1 MKCYRGI
8 GITDGINRLNHMIPP
23 TTLLNSYMESWNIE
37 IPCSLNHDHTKFIG
51 WNRLGGIY
59 VEPGKM
65 YQMIQMGRVDSKEE
79 EKEISKKCNEYL
91 YKVRYE
97 EKREQYDILSKKLD
111 AFIEN
116 DYEPGLVNA
125 VAVINSGIVLR
136 VFPELMDEIK
146 KKGLLDLNLFD
157 PVLPGVYKRGE
168 YLLFAHPYLRRSL
181 SRLNTLVEPL
191 LEKLEALRLS
201 DINVEIALDMDMIG
215 LAGTE
220 EKEVEYQYWW
230 GPHFSEQLDENELG
244 ITRHENETWEIEYSN
259 VSFTEFGWHMQ
270 DGKKTF
276 EAEEIVGSPNI
287 GVGGE
292 DEKYGCRYIHS
303 ILNPSTGLPC
313 HLDGAVRAYT
323 LEKYVNRTE
332 ITLDKAERDTEYTKL
347 WRIDNDIH
355 VKLWKELVAD
365 YYRDNMLVGEYLGGI
380 DTIMDQFVSEE
391 KEQGEVKLIDHF
403 VPLNMKQGMGIRL
416 YFQYMQDS
424 SKEIGGKDVEIFSPY
439 KVNLQNGYFFEIE
452 ADTITLIKEIRNE
465 GIIISTNGYIE
476 VARDDLIYNFPT
488 FICKEKKVAEKIQNA
503 MARLINIWLANE
515 DDRLVSYSL
524 EYPLDQ
530 KWVKI
535 CFAGHIK
542 DIQEYLEFTEHKLP
556 CERNINPWICS
567 LYEYMSKTYPHIKQ
581 PKQLSLLTNYG
592 DLRFDRKLVSVEEFS
607 ETDGKPIISIPS
619 SIDDFKKAL
628 EEHLV
633 LAKYRAILD
642 TQCVECGDNYRNC
655 KCNKYLGKG
664 EVIKK
669 SIELGYFWTNRSCYE
684 GVTMSLPNDCVTI
697 ED

>member
-215 LAGTE
+215 LADTE

-292 DEKYGCRYIHS
+292 DE
-303 ILNPSTGLPC
+303 NM
-313 HLDGAVRAYT
+313 DV
-323 LEKYVNRTE
+323 
-332 ITLDKAERDTEYTKL
+332 
-347 WRIDNDIH
+347 DI
-355 VKLWKELVAD
+355 
-365 YYRDNMLVGEYLGGI
+365 
-380 DTIMDQFVSEE
+380 
-391 KEQGEVKLIDHF
+391 
-403 VPLNMKQGMGIRL
+403 
-416 YFQYMQDS
+416 
-424 SKEIGGKDVEIFSPY
+424 
-439 KVNLQNGYFFEIE
+439 
-452 ADTITLIKEIRNE
+452 
-465 GIIISTNGYIE
+465 
-476 VARDDLIYNFPT
+476 
-488 FICKEKKVAEKIQNA
+488 FIV
-503 MARLINIWLANE
+503 
-515 DDRLVSYSL
+515 
-524 EYPLDQ
+524 
-530 KWVKI
+530 
-535 CFAGHIK
+535 F
-542 DIQEYLEFTEHKLP
+542 
-556 CERNINPWICS
+556 
-567 LYEYMSKTYPHIKQ
+567 
-581 PKQLSLLTNYG
+581 
-592 DLRFDRKLVSVEEFS
+592 
-607 ETDGKPIISIPS
+607 
-619 SIDDFKKAL
+619 
-628 EEHLV
+628 
-633 LAKYRAILD
+633 
-642 TQCVECGDNYRNC
+642 
-655 KCNKYLGKG
+655 
-664 EVIKK
+664 
-669 SIELGYFWTNRSCYE
+669 
-684 GVTMSLPNDCVTI
+684 
-697 ED
+697 